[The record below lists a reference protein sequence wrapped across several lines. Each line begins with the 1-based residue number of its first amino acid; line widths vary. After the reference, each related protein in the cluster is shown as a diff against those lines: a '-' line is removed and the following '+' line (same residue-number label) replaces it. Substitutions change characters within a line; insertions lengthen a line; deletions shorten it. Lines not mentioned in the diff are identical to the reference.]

1 MGLMCAAAPSLSL
14 SLSCPLCLET
24 SGEGAGPAC
33 LLPPHPHCVGGGVS
47 TAAASGGWAYE
58 ITFVPLEICIVTRL
72 WGSHSASLEGS
83 P

>member
-24 SGEGAGPAC
+24 SGEGAGSAC